1 MAYTWYILVHFQL
14 LKCFVKTVGGAV
26 SSHRAWCTRTG
37 VIQETLHAVVKLIT
51 QCGLEWVNELLD
63 IEHPYMNINEK
74 IWRQIEPIFLRMLY
88 IWVETLSY
96 LRLCMESIS

>member
-26 SSHRAWCTRTG
+26 SRHRAWCTRTG
-37 VIQETLHAVVKLIT
+37 VIQETLHTVIKLIT

-63 IEHPYMNINEK
+63 IEHPYNEHK
-74 IWRQIEPIFLRMLY
+74 
-88 IWVETLSY
+88 
-96 LRLCMESIS
+96 